1 MNKISLLF
9 LLMLF
14 LALPG
19 GLTQAQAR
27 YDWMP
32 NGGCE
37 ILMSLNRGDL
47 LEIVTAERTGVDS
60 SMEEWKQVEIT
71 FGKWQKFFADTDLA
85 EKQAKTL
92 AAYLANFMPVPKDG
106 LPQNPKEITCSHLHL
121 DSHQLV
127 IKYCQDCHGLKTP
140 LQNESTVVGWLNL
153 FAGPALGED
162 TEATAKDQ
170 EAMAYYLW
178 INNPVP
184 DELIPESQWEPPQP

>member
-32 NGGCE
+32 KGGCE

-60 SMEEWKQVEIT
+60 SMEEWKQVEII
-71 FGKWQKFFADTDLA
+71 FAIFQKLSPPVSIPPCYCLPLSFPPSRSPTNHPCSVTLEFRIPPSASNRTSPGLESDLPVVQEIA
-85 EKQAKTL
+85 SIKT
-92 AAYLANFMPVPKDG
+92 
-106 LPQNPKEITCSHLHL
+106 T
-121 DSHQLV
+121 
-127 IKYCQDCHGLKTP
+127 
-140 LQNESTVVGWLNL
+140 NL
-153 FAGPALGED
+153 F
-162 TEATAKDQ
+162 
-170 EAMAYYLW
+170 Y
-178 INNPVP
+178 
-184 DELIPESQWEPPQP
+184 S